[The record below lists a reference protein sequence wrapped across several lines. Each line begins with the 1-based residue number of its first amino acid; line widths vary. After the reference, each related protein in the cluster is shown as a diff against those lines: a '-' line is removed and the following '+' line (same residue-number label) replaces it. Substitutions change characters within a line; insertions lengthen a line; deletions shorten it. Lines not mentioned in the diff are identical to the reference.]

1 MKFANRIQRYR
12 HLLTKKDK
20 DIVTFIEETEFT
32 DDFSTINSLASAIDT
47 SPATITRFAHKLNYE
62 NFQDMKFSLQ
72 QEKTVKPIE
81 NSPLIQRIH
90 NYHQNVIQQTG
101 EFVSEKQI
109 QRFVNQLK
117 RSRQIIYSGLGS
129 SGLSAT
135 EFYYR
140 TMRMVMKG
148 NVSTD
153 AHQMKIHASLLSKS
167 DTFVAISNSGETKE
181 LIAAAN
187 IAKARGAFVVAIT
200 NYEGSTL
207 TQSADLVLLTTDQ
220 KRINDPYFV
229 NTQIATSFLVD
240 IVSYL
245 LLEDDYL
252 RGLYRQ
258 TTEVILADKKGD
270 V

>member
-1 MKFANRIQRYR
+1 MKFVNRIQRYR

-20 DIVTFIEETEFT
+20 DIVAFIEETEFT
-32 DDFSTINSLASAIDT
+32 DDFSMINSLASAIDT

-140 TMRMVMKG
+140 TMRMGMK
-148 NVSTD
+148 V
-153 AHQMKIHASLLSKS
+153 HASLLSKS